1 MRDLKEAHIKD
12 I

>member
-1 MRDLKEAHIKD
+1 MHIKD

>member
-1 MRDLKEAHIKD
+1 MSIEDLHIKD